1 VPSAIHFNSCNHFKG
16 RQKKSRFS
24 LRATLRTLAPFK
36 ELRSQTVSRQLGR
49 YDGKK
54 KELPLT
60 AINMGNLFNKSPAKK
75 KPRRDQPSNDA
86 LSEVDQA
93 KLEIRRT
100 RTKLRKYQKQMEK
113 ETVRLNAKIKTLLQA
128 GKKSQAKAN
137 LRLRKLRETALEQT
151 DVQVL
156 NLEQMICS
164 LEQSEFNAEMVK
176 SIETGNSALGHLQK
190 IMSLEYVEEVM
201 EEADELAA
209 MNDEITD
216 MISGSGYTV
225 DDSEVAADLAA
236 LEEEINGGVESSVAA
251 ALDMPVAPTNEL
263 VQQEVKQD
271 IDDIDDMEGRTL
283 VEA

>member
-1 VPSAIHFNSCNHFKG
+1 VK
-16 RQKKSRFS
+16 R
-24 LRATLRTLAPFK
+24 
-36 ELRSQTVSRQLGR
+36 
-49 YDGKK
+49 
-54 KELPLT
+54 
-60 AINMGNLFNKSPAKK
+60 
-75 KPRRDQPSNDA
+75 
-86 LSEVDQA
+86 
-93 KLEIRRT
+93 
-100 RTKLRKYQKQMEK
+100 
-113 ETVRLNAKIKTLLQA
+113 RLN
-128 GKKSQAKAN
+128 
-137 LRLRKLRETALEQT
+137 
-151 DVQVL
+151 
-156 NLEQMICS
+156 
-164 LEQSEFNAEMVK
+164 
-176 SIETGNSALGHLQK
+176 IETGNSALGHLQK

>member
-1 VPSAIHFNSCNHFKG
+1 
-16 RQKKSRFS
+16 
-24 LRATLRTLAPFK
+24 
-36 ELRSQTVSRQLGR
+36 
-49 YDGKK
+49 
-54 KELPLT
+54 
-60 AINMGNLFNKSPAKK
+60 MGNLFNKSPAKK

-156 NLEQMICS
+156 NLEQMICT

-271 IDDIDDMEGRTL
+271 IDDIDDIDDMEGRTL